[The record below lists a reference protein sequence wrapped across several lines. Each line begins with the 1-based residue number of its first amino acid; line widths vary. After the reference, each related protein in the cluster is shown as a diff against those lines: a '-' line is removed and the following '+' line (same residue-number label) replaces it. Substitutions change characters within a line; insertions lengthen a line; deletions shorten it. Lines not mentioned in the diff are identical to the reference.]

1 MKVFNKITF
10 MSFFLLV
17 PFFLQGTE
25 FQVKVI
31 KSEDDLP
38 EKFCSHWEKGDFL
51 IFDGENLTLIGGAK
65 RRLEDLT
72 NYPEGDAR
80 GSIISFVPAG
90 KKIASNLN
98 IGSPVIKIKIKREYI
113 TYSSVKRLK
122 ETAQK
127 DALAFEATA
136 LYEGKKGGKA
146 RIRTLYH
153 FSPLEGR
160 IDITSIITNTGK
172 KKFEDM
178 DYDLYFY
185 PFHEYYFN
193 PFDREKHPD
202 LRFKVYQKKG
212 HYLAWLNMNPLTE
225 EEKFPQDEKKSIPI
239 PGTLAPKEVF
249 EVRHIL
255 LVDTQHENLLQKIYK
270 IYNVE
275 PVEALIHFEDFSG
288 GSMEVIVRDAFSS
301 STFFRSFL
309 ENPVSIKVLLPKGA
323 YTARGNFF
331 PGVCEEPLVVGL
343 KDESSCVLKNPAQGK
358 VKAKIINSKGEFVP
372 GKVIF
377 IGLSPTKT
385 PYFKPED
392 PVKSGRKWESFK
404 NSCFPQ
410 KEGKEVKLPVGTY
423 LISASR
429 GPEYS
434 MDKRVVEILK
444 NEQQELIFRINRVV
458 ETTNLISI
466 DPHMHTQNSD
476 GDVRIA
482 ERIKSIVAEG
492 VDVAVATDHNYITDY
507 YTVLQKLGLNKYLAV
522 IHGNEVSTA
531 GVIHYSTYK
540 LKYRPEEEH
549 NGIIYPVAEEPS
561 PLFEASRK
569 KDPGAILQV
578 NHPRYQSRSEIGYF
592 DNYQL
597 DAESAAFALEHFD
610 TSFDVLE
617 ILNEPYLHPT
627 NSVAIQDWL
636 NLLNRGYYF
645 PLMASSDTHSIDREE
660 PGYCRTYVM
669 YEGEEGDNL
678 NWEAVALSIKKGRSF
693 GSTGPIVD
701 FRVNGKYT
709 SGDSFTSSSGKAEI
723 WIRVRSAPWIA
734 VDEVRLIVN
743 GERKFTFPVKTE
755 KEEIQKFTK
764 QISLKLKKDSY
775 IIVEVF
781 SKKSLYP
788 VHQRS
793 SKTGLLEDAILPY
806 AITNPVFIDVDGNG
820 KFDPP
825 QPGKIKLRSDIPE
838 PKKLIQRYD

>member
-1 MKVFNKITF
+1 MNGFRKIMLTVLF
-10 MSFFLLV
+10 ILIPFLL
-17 PFFLQGTE
+17 QASE

-31 KSEDDLP
+31 KSENDLP
-38 EKFCSHWEKGDFL
+38 EKLCSHWAKGDFL
-51 IFDGENLTLIGGAK
+51 IFDGKNLTLIGGAK
-65 RRLEDLT
+65 RRLKDLT
-72 NYPEGDAR
+72 NYPTGDAM
-80 GSIISFVPAG
+80 GSIISFVPSG

-113 TYSSVKRLK
+113 TYSSIKRLK
-122 ETAQK
+122 ETGQK
-127 DALAFEATA
+127 DALTFEATA

-153 FSPLEGR
+153 FSPREGR
-160 IDITSIITNTGK
+160 IDITSTITNTGK
-172 KKFEDM
+172 KKFKDM

-185 PFHEYYFN
+185 PFHEYYFS
-193 PFDREKHPD
+193 PFDREDHPD
-202 LRFKVYQKKG
+202 LRFRVYQKKG
-212 HYLAWLNMNPLTE
+212 HYLAWLNMKPLTE
-225 EEKFPQDEKKSIPI
+225 KEKALEEGEESPPL

-249 EVRHIL
+249 EVRHAL

-270 IYNVE
+270 IFNVE
-275 PVEALIHFEDFSG
+275 PEEALINFEDFSG
-288 GSMEVIVRDAFSS
+288 GSMEVIVKNAYSS
-301 STFFRSFL
+301 STFFRSIL
-309 ENPVSIKVLLPKGA
+309 ENPVSIKIPLPKGV
-323 YTARGNFF
+323 YRARANFF
-331 PGVCEEPLVVGL
+331 PAVCEEPLVVGL
-343 KDESSCVLKNPAQGK
+343 EDESSCVLENPAQGK
-358 VKAKIINSKGEFVP
+358 VKVKIVNSKSEFVP

-392 PVKSGRKWESFK
+392 PVKSGREWEPFK

-410 KEGKEVKLPVGTY
+410 EEGKEVKLPVGTY
-423 LISASR
+423 LVSASR

-434 MDKRVVEILK
+434 MDKKVIEILK
-444 NEQQELIFRINRVV
+444 NEKQELTFHIDRVLK
-458 ETTNLISI
+458 TPNLISI

-476 GDVRIA
+476 GYIRIP
-482 ERIKSIVAEG
+482 ERIKSVVAEG

-507 YTVLQKLGLNKYLAV
+507 LPTLKRLGLNKYLAV
-522 IHGNEVSTA
+522 VHGNEVSTR
-531 GVIHYSTYK
+531 GVIHYNTYP
-540 LKYRPEEEH
+540 LKYRPDEEN
-549 NGIIYPVAEEPS
+549 NGAIHLVAEEPS

-569 KDPGAILQV
+569 KDPAAILQV
-578 NHPRYQSRSEIGYF
+578 NHPRYESRSMIGYF

-597 DAESAAFALEHFD
+597 DPESAAFALENFD

-645 PLMASSDTHSIDREE
+645 PLMASSDAHSIDREE

-701 FRVNGKYT
+701 FRVNDKYI
-709 SGDSFTSSSGKAEI
+709 SGDSFTSSSGKAEV
-723 WIRVRSAPWIA
+723 WIRVQSAPWIA

-743 GERKFTFPVKTE
+743 GERKFIFPVKTA
-755 KEEIQKFTK
+755 KEEILKFTK

-781 SKKSLYP
+781 SKRSLYP
-788 VHQRS
+788 VHQRY
-793 SKTGLLEDAILPY
+793 SKTGLIEDAILPY

-825 QPGKIKLRSDIPE
+825 QPKKIKLVSDIPV
-838 PKKLIQRYD
+838 KKN

>member
-1 MKVFNKITF
+1 MKAFRKIMFTV
-10 MSFFLLV
+10 FFLLI
-17 PFFLQGTE
+17 PFLLQAAE

-38 EKFCSHWEKGDFL
+38 EKFCSHWAKGDFL
-51 IFDGENLTLIGGAK
+51 IFDGKNLTLIGGTK
-65 RRLEDLT
+65 RRLKDLT
-72 NYPEGDAR
+72 NYPTGDAM
-80 GSIISFVPAG
+80 GSIISLVPAG

-98 IGSPVIKIKIKREYI
+98 IGSPVIKIKIRREYI

-122 ETAQK
+122 DTAQK
-127 DALAFEATA
+127 DALTFEATA
-136 LYEGKKGGKA
+136 LYKGKKGGKA
-146 RIRTLYH
+146 QIRTLYH

-160 IDITSIITNTGK
+160 IDITSTITNTGK
-172 KKFEDM
+172 KKFKDM
-178 DYDLYFY
+178 DYDLYFH
-185 PFHEYYFN
+185 PFHEYYFS
-193 PFDREKHPD
+193 PFDREDHPN
-202 LRFKVYQKKG
+202 LRFRVYQKKG

-225 EEKFPQDEKKSIPI
+225 EEKLLQDGKKSIPI

-249 EVRHIL
+249 EVCHIL

-270 IYNVE
+270 IFSIE
-275 PVEALIHFEDFSG
+275 PEEAIIHFEDFSG
-288 GSMEVIVRDAFSS
+288 VSMEVIVKNAYSS

-309 ENPVSIKVLLPKGA
+309 ENPVSIKIPLPKGA
-323 YTARGNFF
+323 YRARANFF
-331 PGVCEEPLVVGL
+331 PAVCEEPLVVGL
-343 KDESSCVLKNPAQGK
+343 KDESSCVLENPAQGK
-358 VKAKIINSKGEFVP
+358 VKVKIIDSKGEFVP

-392 PVKSGRKWESFK
+392 PVKSGRDWESFK

-423 LISASR
+423 LVSASR

-434 MDKRVVEILK
+434 MDKKVVEILK
-444 NEQQELIFRINRVV
+444 NEKQELIFSIDRVLK
-458 ETTNLISI
+458 TPNLISI

-476 GDVRIA
+476 GYIRIP
-482 ERIKSIVAEG
+482 ERIKSVVAEG

-507 YTVLQKLGLNKYLAV
+507 LPVLKRLGLNKYLAV
-522 IHGNEVSTA
+522 IHGNEVSTR
-531 GVIHYSTYK
+531 GVIHYNTYP
-540 LKYRPEEEH
+540 LKYRPEEEN
-549 NGIIYPVAEEPS
+549 NGAIHAVAEEPS

-578 NHPRYQSRSEIGYF
+578 NHPRYESRSNIGYF

-597 DAESAAFALEHFD
+597 DPESAAFALENFD

-617 ILNEPYLHPT
+617 ILNEPYLHPS
-627 NSVAIQDWL
+627 NSVSIQDWL

-645 PLMASSDTHSIDREE
+645 PLMASSDAHSIDREE

-678 NWEAVALSIKKGRSF
+678 NWEAVALAIKKGRSF
-693 GSTGPIVD
+693 GSTGPLVD
-701 FRVNGKYT
+701 FRVNDKYT
-709 SGDSFTSSSGKAEI
+709 SGDSFTSSSGKAEV
-723 WIRVRSAPWIA
+723 WIRVQSAPWVA

-743 GERKFTFPVKTE
+743 GERKFTFPVKTA
-755 KEEIQKFTK
+755 KEEILKFRK

-781 SKKSLYP
+781 SRRSLYP
-788 VHQRS
+788 IHQRY
-793 SKTGLLEDAILPY
+793 SKTGLIEDAILPY

-825 QPGKIKLRSDIPE
+825 QPGKIKLLSEIPD
-838 PKKLIQRYD
+838 KKN

>member
-1 MKVFNKITF
+1 MKAFTKIMFVVFALLIP
-10 MSFFLLV
+10 FLLKAA
-17 PFFLQGTE
+17 E

-51 IFDGENLTLIGGAK
+51 IFDGKNLTLIGGAK
-65 RRLEDLT
+65 RRLKDVT
-72 NYPEGDAR
+72 NYPTGDAM

-98 IGSPVIKIKIKREYI
+98 IGSPVIKMKIKREYI
-113 TYSSVKRLK
+113 AYSSVKRLN
-122 ETAQK
+122 ENAQK
-127 DALAFEATA
+127 DALTFEATA

-146 RIRTLYH
+146 RIRTLYY

-160 IDITSIITNTGK
+160 IDVTSTITNTGK

-185 PFHEYYFN
+185 PFHEYYFS
-193 PFDREKHPD
+193 PFDREDHPD
-202 LRFKVYQKKG
+202 LRYRVYQKKG

-225 EEKFPQDEKKSIPI
+225 EEKLLEDGKKSIPL
-239 PGTLAPKEVF
+239 PGTLAPEEVF

-270 IYNVE
+270 FFNIE
-275 PVEALIHFEDFSG
+275 PEEALIHFEDFSG
-288 GSMEVIVRDAFSS
+288 GSMEVVVKDAYSS
-301 STFFRSFL
+301 STFFQSFL
-309 ENPVSIKVLLPKGA
+309 ENPVSIKILLPQGA
-323 YTARGNFF
+323 YKARANFF
-331 PGVCEEPLVVGL
+331 PAVCEETLVVGL

-358 VKAKIINSKGEFVP
+358 VKTKIIDSKGEFVP
-372 GKVIF
+372 GKVAF

-392 PVKSGRKWESFK
+392 PVDSGREWETFK

-410 KEGKEVKLPVGTY
+410 EEGMEVKLPVGTY
-423 LISASR
+423 LIYASR

-434 MDKRVVEILK
+434 MDKKVVEILK
-444 NEQQELIFRINRVV
+444 DEQQELIFNIDRVLK
-458 ETTNLISI
+458 TPNLISV
-466 DPHMHTQNSD
+466 DPHMHTHKSD
-476 GDVRIA
+476 GRVCVT
-482 ERIKSIVAEG
+482 ERIKSVVAEG

-507 YTVLQKLGLNKYLAV
+507 LPTLKRLGLNKYLAV
-522 IHGNEVSTA
+522 IRGNEVSTR
-531 GVIHYSTYK
+531 GVIHYNTYP
-540 LKYRPEEEH
+540 LKYRPEEEN
-549 NGIIYPVAEEPS
+549 NGAIHLVAEEPS
-561 PLFEASRK
+561 PLFKASRK
-569 KDPGAILQV
+569 KDPEAILQV
-578 NHPRYQSRSEIGYF
+578 NHPRYESRSDIGYF
-592 DNYQL
+592 DNYKL
-597 DAESAAFALEHFD
+597 DPESAAFALENFD

-660 PGYCRTYVM
+660 PGYCRTYVT

-678 NWEAVALSIKKGRSF
+678 NWKAVALAIKKGRSF

-701 FRVNGKYT
+701 FRVNDKYT
-709 SGDSFTSSSGKAEI
+709 SGDSFTSLNGKTEI
-723 WIRVRSAPWIA
+723 WIRVQSAPWVA

-743 GERKFTFPVKTE
+743 GERKFTFPVKSA
-755 KEEIQKFTK
+755 KEEILKFTR

-775 IIVEVF
+775 LIVEVF
-781 SKKSLYP
+781 SKRSLYP
-788 VHQRS
+788 ILQHYSRS
-793 SKTGLLEDAILPY
+793 GLLKDAILPY

-825 QPGKIKLRSDIPE
+825 QPGKIKLLSDIAD
-838 PKKLIQRYD
+838 KKD